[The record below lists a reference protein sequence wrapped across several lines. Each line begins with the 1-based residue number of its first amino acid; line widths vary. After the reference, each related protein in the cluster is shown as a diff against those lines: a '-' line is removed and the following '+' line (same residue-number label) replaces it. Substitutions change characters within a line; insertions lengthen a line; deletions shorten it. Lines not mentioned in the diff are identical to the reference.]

1 MIPTNVVNKK
11 LYVKAKAKATRKF
24 GAKSSAYRSMNIVK
38 NYKSM
43 GGKYS
48 GKKPKST
55 GLNRWNSEKWLAVIP
70 YLDGKRV
77 KCSAT
82 LNKKVACRP
91 SLKKSKST
99 PITVQQVVKLHGKTK
114 TRKLARAKGKNMSRR
129 VNWKKGTIK

>member
-1 MIPTNVVNKK
+1 MIPTNVMNKK
-11 LYVKAKAKATRKF
+11 LYVKAKAKAIKTF
-24 GAKSSAYRSMNIVK
+24 GKKSSAYRSMNIVK
-38 NYKSM
+38 NYKAA

-48 GKKPKST
+48 GKKPSG
-55 GLNRWNSEKWLAVIP
+55 GLGRWNSEKWIAVIP
-70 YLDGKRV
+70 FLDGKRV
-77 KCSAT
+77 KCGAT